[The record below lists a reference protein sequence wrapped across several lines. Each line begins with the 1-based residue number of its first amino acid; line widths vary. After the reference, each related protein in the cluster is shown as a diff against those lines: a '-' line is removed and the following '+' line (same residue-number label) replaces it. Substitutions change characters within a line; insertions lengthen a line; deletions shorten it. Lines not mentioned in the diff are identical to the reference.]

1 MEVRK
6 RGGGRDA
13 AEEFKKWG
21 PLVKGEDGKG
31 SGREGVDVL
40 VREWNGASTGCT
52 RQPLCL
58 NGNGRKLF
66 FLSQF
71 SLPDGSGDE
80 AGFL

>member
-31 SGREGVDVL
+31 SGREGVEVL
-40 VREWNGASTGCT
+40 VCMGVEWGKYRMHEATVVPKWEWKET
-52 RQPLCL
+52 L
-58 NGNGRKLF
+58 
-66 FLSQF
+66 F
-71 SLPDGSGDE
+71 SLPVLVARWIRG
-80 AGFL
+80 